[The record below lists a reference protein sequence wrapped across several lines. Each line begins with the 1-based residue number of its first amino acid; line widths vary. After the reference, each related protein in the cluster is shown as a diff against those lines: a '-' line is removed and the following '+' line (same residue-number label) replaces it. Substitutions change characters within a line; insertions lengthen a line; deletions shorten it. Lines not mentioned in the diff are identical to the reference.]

1 MTYTY
6 DSPFQDISIK
16 KLSQKYLELGL
27 SKFLP
32 QNIFDQH
39 NRFVIETRPMVLQCQ
54 ALLNTGL

>member
-1 MTYTY
+1 MT
-6 DSPFQDISIK
+6 SPFQDISIK